1 MPLLSPAQKAQLLKV
16 YTKQPLPQ
24 LLKYVQ
30 SGDITLEEMPDL
42 PAEKRQYIQEQID
55 KMPNPVEQKQWQ
67 DIANLGSPTDV
78 EAMRKLKAM
87 LGSYIAAWEGKNPT
101 GNHLAEARQR
111 MQTVETALREKMEA
125 IEAEAFLQVD
135 MSDRNSMLDYLR
147 RYPDTIHRG
156 DIDDGYWLT
165 VQKDNINDIN
175 EYNTLFPNG
184 RHKRDADMLLRAVAD
199 WQEVKMSGDIFILR
213 DYIVNNP
220 TSPFKAEALQERARL
235 IQEELVKMKDEKTYG
250 RYELDRLRTLLND
263 NVITSDILIREG
275 IVTTNVLE
283 TIRDTDIK
291 RDLPDIADAIDKSTA
306 ECKEG
311 YTDVYF
317 FGIPST
323 GKTCVLMGL
332 SCSDALTIN
341 LASGGGNYAAA
352 LQQYTDVGITVPST
366 PGTFVTTLE
375 ATVAAGGNEDAT
387 HNINLVEMSGEEF
400 SQRIARNEEN
410 VFDFET
416 MGTGVTELLKN
427 NNRKV
432 FFLIIDPTVNR
443 IRVTREISDGYDEQ
457 TGRKLSHIESYVVNQ
472 RELITR
478 MVCLLNHESNAEVM
492 KKVDSIHFIMTKA
505 DLLGNDFERTAKA
518 QEIFNSI
525 YRQSNLD
532 MLVRLS
538 KRYNINTQ
546 TNFIP
551 KLYTFSLGTFYVGGI
566 YEYENADSNR
576 LVAAIRNSTQRVKEL
591 SLWDKI
597 KNAIN

>member
-16 YTKQPLPQ
+16 YTKQPVAAI
-24 LLKYVQ
+24 LKYVQ
-30 SGDITLEEMPDL
+30 SGDITLDEMPDL
-42 PAEKRQYIQEQID
+42 PQEKRQYIQDQMD
-55 KMPNPVEQKQWQ
+55 KMPNPIEQKQWQ
-67 DIANLGSPTDV
+67 DITAMGAPTDV
-78 EAMRKLKAM
+78 DGLRKLKNM
-87 LGSYIAAWEGKNPT
+87 LSAYLSAWDGKNPT

-111 MQTVETALREKMEA
+111 HSQVENSLRDMMEA
-125 IEAEAFLQVD
+125 IEAEAFLQVN
-135 MSDRNSMLDYLR
+135 MADRNSMLNYLHD
-147 RYPDTIHRG
+147 YPDTVHRG
-156 DIDDGYWLT
+156 DIDDAYWNT
-165 VQKDNINDIN
+165 VQKENINDIN
-175 EYNTLFPNG
+175 EYNTIFPNG
-184 RHKRDADMLLRAVAD
+184 RHKRDAEMLLRAVAD
-199 WQEVKMSGDIFILR
+199 WQEVKMSGDIFSVR

-220 TSPFKAEALQERARL
+220 TSPFKSEALNERARL
-235 IQEELVKMKDEKTYG
+235 IQQELEKMKDEKTYG

-263 NVITSDILIREG
+263 NVITPDILIREG

-375 ATVAAGGNEDAT
+375 ATVAAGGKEEAT

-410 VFDFET
+410 IFDFET

-443 IRVTREISDGYDEQ
+443 IRVTREITDGYDEE

-478 MVCLLNHESNAEVM
+478 MVCLLNHESNAEIM

-505 DLLGNDFERTAKA
+505 DLLGDDLDRGAKA
-518 QEIFNSI
+518 QEIFNNT

-532 MLVRLS
+532 MLIRLS
-538 KRYNINTQ
+538 KKYNINTQ
-546 TNFIP
+546 TGFIP

-566 YEYENADSNR
+566 YEYENTDSNR
-576 LVAAIRNSTQRVKEL
+576 LVAAIRNSTQRTKEM
-591 SLWDKI
+591 SFWDKI
-597 KNAIN
+597 KNALN